1 MEETEGVPGEN
12 SSAIAQGTLNIYCHV
27 LVLLLVR
34 QKQFGSGTDHL
45 LENGSYIT
53 L

>member
-1 MEETEGVPGEN
+1 MAQGACQDSKQVEETEGVPGEN

-34 QKQFGSGTDHL
+34 Q
-45 LENGSYIT
+45 
-53 L
+53 